1 MRTRIKLTRWLAL
14 VVGSLFSAAVFPAEV
29 GVDAPEFSLSGSD
42 GQTHELSDYRG
53 RFVVLAFFPKAFTG
67 G

>member
-1 MRTRIKLTRWLAL
+1 MRTRIKLTGWLAL
-14 VVGSLFSAAVFPAEV
+14 VVGLLFSAAVFPAKV
-29 GVDAPEFSLSGSD
+29 GDAAPDFSLSGSD
-42 GQTHELSDYRG
+42 GQTHELSGYRG